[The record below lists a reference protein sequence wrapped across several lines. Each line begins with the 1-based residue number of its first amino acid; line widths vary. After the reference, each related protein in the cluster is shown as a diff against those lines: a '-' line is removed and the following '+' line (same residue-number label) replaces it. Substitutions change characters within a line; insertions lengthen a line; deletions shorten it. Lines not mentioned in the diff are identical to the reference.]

1 VKTPAITAANTVAMA
16 PMVAGFLPGR
26 SLDLLLLAES
36 DAVSSCSDIAITP
49 SLHCNRSL
57 PAHHGLGRQQRRSRW
72 PSPENVTLLG
82 GRTMAI
88 DTPRWRSHTPIMA
101 PRCRDQWGR
110 HYDAKHP
117 TVPAARQ
124 RGAGKGRS
132 GVFGGFG
139 RSRPRPRARCPT
151 RQPPHVSTLRPR
163 ALGAACA
170 GHPGADAFDN
180 LVCLVLVN
188 GAATTYGRVRESG
201 VVSPEAGN

>member
-1 VKTPAITAANTVAMA
+1 MLRHCNYPK
-16 PMVAGFLPGR
+16 
-26 SLDLLLLAES
+26 
-36 DAVSSCSDIAITP
+36 P
-49 SLHCNRSL
+49 SLQPVTACAS
-57 PAHHGLGRQQRRSRW
+57 W
-72 PSPENVTLLG
+72 PWSAAEAKPLALARECHTVG
-82 GRTMAI
+82 GRTMAL

-180 LVCLVLVN
+180 LVCLVLAN
-188 GAATTYGRVRESG
+188 GRCRVDLRARPRVRRSVTRGREL
-201 VVSPEAGN
+201 AGWCGWRTGCTAGRGRWRVLPPRRGCGRALRGAG